1 MLAGTVKEGQDGKK
15 MRIAYTKGSGR
26 GDTDLLLAGLAGR
39 LADLGLRTCGTVQIN
54 TQPEGSGPCDMD
66 VKILPDGPEIRI
78 SQSLGR
84 NARGCRLDPS
94 ALETAV
100 GHVAASLAHGAD
112 VMIINKFGKHEADGR
127 GFRDLIAEA
136 LERDIPVLVGLNQ
149 RNEDAFRAFIGEAG
163 TSLEPRADILV
174 DWVLAGRDR
183 AVA

>member
-1 MLAGTVKEGQDGKK
+1 

-26 GDTDLLLAGLAGR
+26 GDTDLLLAALAAR
-39 LADLGLRTCGTVQIN
+39 LAALGLRTCGTVQIN
-54 TQPEGSGPCDMD
+54 TRPDGGSDVEADGPCDMD

-78 SQSLGR
+78 SQSLGK

-136 LERDIPVLVGLNQ
+136 LALDIPVLVGLNQ
-149 RNEDAFRAFIGEAG
+149 RNEEAFRAFIGEAG
-163 TSLEPRADILV
+163 TPLEPAAEALL
-174 DWVLAGRDR
+174 DWVLAARDR